1 MTKPRVF
8 ISHDGWRGS
17 ARMARAHGLTGAM
30 IGYGAVCVAGT
41 LIAALFVTA
50 FALG

>member
-1 MTKPRVF
+1 MT
-8 ISHDGWRGS
+8 GE
-17 ARMARAHGLTGAM
+17 RMARAHGLTGAM
-30 IGYGAVCVAGT
+30 IGYGALCVTGT